1 MPTQWQHNADTIPM
15 ATQCR
20 QDDGMYTAED
30 KWDVFVKGPLGADLE
45 VTVRPTQK
53 ARLLLKV
60 LSKLNPQL

>member
-1 MPTQWQHNADTIPM
+1 M

-20 QDDGMYTAED
+20 QDDGTYTAED
-30 KWDVFVKGPLGADLE
+30 KWDVFVKGPLGSDLE